1 MSIYAYV
8 GLPGSGKS
16 YNVVANVILPALRD
30 GRRVVTNV
38 PLYRDVVMAAD
49 GVKGE
54 LVEFPIS
61 QVVQDPEL
69 FTKFVTHGSVFVLD
83 EVWKLWP
90 SGLKTADIPDVY
102 KTVLAEHRHMTD
114 SEGRSIH
121 IVLAVQDLGSVAVFA
136 RKLVDQTFIHRKM
149 GDLGAE
155 GRYRVDIY
163 SGAVTG
169 YMGSDKMFIRSVFGE
184 YSKEV
189 WQFYNSHT
197 KAVGVGGGVGGE
209 KSIDRRGN
217 RFKAPF
223 FVFGIPLAIS
233 CGIFAVWHLKK
244 RGDEMM
250 HPKPV
255 PQQVRSENHPGFVDT
270 ALKPASRPIL
280 GDLAAPRR
288 TSFRV
293 LGFIEVPGQPER
305 SKALLISDAG
315 QKVTRAMTH
324 CRYVDT
330 DFFECQIDGEWYGQ
344 AGGSLVSHADAAVV
358 VSLPVA
364 AQNFNPPIA
373 PVEASP
379 TSVARG
385 EAVDAV
391 VDSSL
396 EHHLKPAGIPS
407 GPIEP
412 VLPRPPAR

>member
-16 YNVVANVILPALRD
+16 YNVVANVILPALRE

-38 PLYRDVVMAAD
+38 PLYRDVVMAAE
-49 GVKGE
+49 GVRGE
-54 LVEFPIS
+54 LVDFPIS
-61 QVVQDPEL
+61 QVVQEPEL

-114 SEGRSIH
+114 AEGRSVH

-184 YSKEV
+184 YTKEV

-197 KAVGVGGGVGGE
+197 KAVGVGGGVSGE

-217 RFKAPF
+217 KFKWPF
-223 FVFGIPLAIS
+223 FIFGIPLALL
-233 CGIFAVWHLKK
+233 GFVLALWHLRN
-244 RGDEMM
+244 RGEEMM
-250 HPKPV
+250 HPKPQPHIEV
-255 PQQVRSENHPGFVDT
+255 KKDETHPGFVI
-270 ALKPASRPIL
+270 APAEPISRGVL
-280 GDLAAPRR
+280 GDLAAPKRV
-288 TSFRV
+288 SFRV
-293 LGFIEVPGQPER
+293 LGFIEVPGDPGR
-305 SKALLISDAG
+305 SKAILVSDAG
-315 QKVTRAMTH
+315 QKVTRSMTH
-324 CRYVDT
+324 CRYVEVDY
-330 DFFECQIDGEWYGQ
+330 FECQVDGEWYGQ
-344 AGGSLVSHADAAVV
+344 VGASLVAHETAAIP
-358 VSLPVA
+358 VSLPVQGLGNA
-364 AQNFNPPIA
+364 PLAVAPP
-373 PVEASP
+373 SP
-379 TSVARG
+379 ASVASG
-385 EAVDAV
+385 DAV
-391 VDSSL
+391 QAAGAPLD
-396 EHHLKPAGIPS
+396 HHLKPAENVGGLLRGPGARPS
-407 GPIEP
+407 
-412 VLPRPPAR
+412 R